1 MLTRHAGTHPPGA
14 VMTLWIATRFF
25 TYSNMVKAFLI
36 IFSAPFTLIPM
47 YLLARQL
54 HDNKIA
60 TYTLVVYLV
69 TPNIVMYTAT
79 CMDAFFSLFL
89 ITSTYL
95 FFYSV
100 ERKSAVL
107 AVCTGLSL
115 S

>member
-1 MLTRHAGTHPPGA
+1 MKYKRILFKLSGEALMGEKNYGIDSN
-14 VMTLWIATRFF
+14 LLEK
-25 TYSNMVKAFLI
+25 YSNQIKK
-36 IFSAPFTLIPM
+36 
-47 YLLARQL
+47 L

-60 TYTLVVYLV
+60 TYTFVVYLV

-100 ERKSAVL
+100 HESRQQLIMKP
-107 AVCTGLSL
+107 
-115 S
+115 